1 MTAKTMEPD
10 LLTPSE
16 FAEMARVTLGAVRKW
31 AANGIGPEPKRPPGT
46 SLIRYKRADVEAWL
60 SGQPADAWAAAG

>member
-1 MTAKTMEPD
+1 MTAKNEEPD

-16 FAEMARVTLGAVRKW
+16 FAEMARVTLAAVRKW

-46 SLIRYKRADVEAWL
+46 SLVRYKRVEVEAWL
-60 SGQPADAWAAAG
+60 NGEALTSGASR

>member
-1 MTAKTMEPD
+1 MTAKSPD

-46 SLIRYKRADVEAWL
+46 TLVRYKRAEVEAWL
-60 SGQPADAWAAAG
+60 NGGKPTAGGSR